1 MEPGPGA
8 CAGGPSRRDVRHP
21 ALGRWDRNICQ
32 SADGSIYITLINANV
47 LLKVA
52 PDGAVSEFASTP
64 GAANMLGVACGD
76 DQIAIIS
83 YGKSFRQPNPSGQG
97 NIFNFTDTDTHIL
110 VYDLAGNQVADIAA
124 PGAGLNGFDYAG
136 DGIYYGGD
144 SSSGSIYRIDV
155 ANRRPLVPG
164 RRLPSV

>member
-52 PDGAVSEFASTP
+52 PDG
-64 GAANMLGVACGD
+64 
-76 DQIAIIS
+76 
-83 YGKSFRQPNPSGQG
+83 
-97 NIFNFTDTDTHIL
+97 TDTHIL